1 MAGLTAQSLT
11 YPLDR
16 ARAVM
21 AVTEVGHFR
30 NLGDVFR
37 RTVRTEG
44 VLALYAGFNPTMLG
58 AIVYAGMSF
67 FMNDTM
73 RHLIRERK
81 RKALEREMRETSAHA
96 PTGTALVIELTTFEK
111 FVAGG
116 IAGLVGQTSSYPLD
130 IVRRRMQ
137 TATAMGVDKG
147 NYANIR
153 KTILLVV
160 RQALMFYFLAFGLSI
175 RILFQPG
182 GLLAGTLQGHFD
194 ERHQGPD
201 RHGHQLHHVRHLPRG
216 DPRDR
221 VQGQCV

>member
-21 AVTEVGHFR
+21 AVTEPGHFR
-30 NLGDVFR
+30 NLCDVFR
-37 RTVRTEG
+37 RTVSTEG
-44 VLALYAGFNPTMLG
+44 VLALYSGFNPTMLG

-73 RHLIRERK
+73 RHVIKERK
-81 RKALEREMRETSAHA
+81 RKALEREMRASSGGASSQ
-96 PTGTALVIELTTFEK
+96 LVVVELTTFEK
-111 FVAGG
+111 FAAGG

-160 RQALMFYFLAFGLSI
+160 R
-175 RILFQPG
+175 
-182 GLLAGTLQGHFD
+182 
-194 ERHQGPD
+194 
-201 RHGHQLHHVRHLPRG
+201 
-216 DPRDR
+216 
-221 VQGQCV
+221 